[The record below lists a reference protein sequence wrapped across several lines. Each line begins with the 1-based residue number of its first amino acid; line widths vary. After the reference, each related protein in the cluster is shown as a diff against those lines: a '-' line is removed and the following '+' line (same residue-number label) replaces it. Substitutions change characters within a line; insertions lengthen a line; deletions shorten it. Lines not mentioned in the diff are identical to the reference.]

1 MNRLHLALSV
11 VLSAC
16 VGFAAPVLAQTAASQ
31 KSKSI
36 NSLGEALYVSPD
48 LLKSPDKTTSV
59 TLKAPVPTTG
69 LSVDPFSRSDVA
81 NFYHCTYLASEN
93 FADDVYWT
101 GDLASCDAGTVSDIL
116 HEHTLR
122 RINYYRAMAGL
133 NADITFDAA
142 KSAKSQK
149 AALLM
154 ARNGQLSHYPPTSW
168 LCYSQDGYD
177 AAGSSN
183 ISLGYSTNPNSSGNY
198 GPNAVN
204 GQMEDDGDNNL
215 AVGHRR
221 WLLYSKAKVMGN
233 GAIPVTASPDNP
245 GVYYSSASIWVIG
258 DFNSTVPAGVDFIAW
273 PSAGYVPHQVV
284 WPRWSFGIPN
294 STANFGSATVT
305 LSKGGTNIPVNILHR
320 GSAGVGDPTIVWQ
333 PTGEDYPNYP
343 SAVPTEDTEFTVTI
357 SGITGAPQSSYTYS
371 VTVINPNDPGD
382 LTITGSA
389 NPVVGV
395 ANTYDFTPMENVDGY
410 EVKVS
415 STQTGN
421 WVEGAEDGSLD
432 ALLDSTSI
440 QYDYRISDPT
450 NTGNYSFHLTFP
462 SGDTSEQSFTI
473 DRYIIPSAE
482 SELNFHNL
490 RRWSATGSKIRA
502 QISTDGGAFWTTVW
516 ERAGNGENS
525 SSQWDISFQPVQV
538 SLADYADEVISLRFV
553 YQHESGG
560 YYGGIESGFGFFIDD
575 IYVSHSQELA
585 GAQTFSL
592 DAEATSFD
600 ITPATDATLYFLQ
613 IRPLTDCH
621 EYSFGQTLAV
631 TSTGEPAGTLFI
643 DSLVMNSGQ
652 IDLDFSIVTGEFS
665 TFMLQRST
673 DLDTWVTDNTASLVD
688 HGDGNYSF
696 STTLPLNEAEVF
708 YRVTGE

>member
-31 KSKSI
+31 ESKSI

-59 TLKAPVPTTG
+59 TLKAAVPTTG

-81 NFYHCTYLASEN
+81 NFYHCTYLASED

-133 NADITFDAA
+133 NADITFDAT
-142 KSAKSQK
+142 KNAKSQE
-149 AALLM
+149 AALMM
-154 ARNGQLSHYPPTSW
+154 ARNNDLSHTPPESW
-168 LCYSQDGYD
+168 FCFSQDGYD
-177 AAGSSN
+177 AASHGN
-183 ISLGYSTNPNSSGNY
+183 ISLSQSNFASGAGNF

-204 GQMEDDGDNNL
+204 GQMEDDGPNNL

-221 WLLYSKAKVMGN
+221 WLLYSRAREMGN
-233 GAIPVTASPDNP
+233 GAIPVTQNP
-245 GVYYSSASIWVIG
+245 SFANTYNSAAAIWVIG
-258 DFNSTVPAGVDFIAW
+258 DFNNTIPPGVDFIAW
-273 PSAGYVPHQVV
+273 PNAGYVPHQVV

-294 STANFGSATVT
+294 STANFGSAQVT
-305 LSKGGTNIPVNILHR
+305 LTKGGINIPVTILHR
-320 GSAGVGDPTIVWQ
+320 GSAGIGDPTIVWQ
-333 PTGEDYPNYP
+333 PTGEDYPNFP

-357 SGITGAPQSSYTYS
+357 SGITEAPQSSYTYT
-371 VTVINPNDPGD
+371 VTIINPNDAGD
-382 LTITGSA
+382 MLITGPA
-389 NPVVGV
+389 NPLVGV
-395 ANTYDFTPMENVDGY
+395 ANTYDFMPQENVDGY
-410 EVKVS
+410 EVKIS

-421 WVEGAEDGSLD
+421 WIEGAEDGTLD
-432 ALLDSTSI
+432 AHIDLTSVE
-440 QYDYRISDPT
+440 YNYRISDPVL
-450 NTGNYSFHLTFP
+450 TGNYAFHLTFP
-462 SGDTSEQSFTI
+462 PSDWSDQAFII
-473 DRYIIPSAE
+473 DRPIIPSE
-482 SELNFHNL
+482 TSQLVFNNL
-490 RRWSATGSKIRA
+490 RRYAHLGSYLRA
-502 QISTDGGAFWTTVW
+502 QISADGGANWITVW
-516 ERAGNGENS
+516 ERSGNGEDNYIY
-525 SSQWDISFQPVQV
+525 WDSSFQKVEIPLEAYSGQT
-538 SLADYADEVISLRFV
+538 LSLRFI
-553 YQHESGG
+553 YQHESG
-560 YYGGIESGFGFFIDD
+560 YYFSGTDSSVGFFIDD
-575 IYVSHSQELA
+575 ISVSHSQELTSP
-585 GAQTFSL
+585 QTFTL
-592 DAEATSFD
+592 DTEATSFD
-600 ITPATDATLYFLQ
+600 ITPASDATVYFLQ

-621 EYSFGQTLAV
+621 DYGFGQALSV